1 MTSSPTSA
9 SDSSSS
15 PDPSPT
21 LAKFNPFAVHPFTNC
36 SASPSDSYPQNRQFP
51 TYGYPYGSSLE
62 NYNSLH
68 KPTPQ
73 QQVPPAVNKSST
85 KSSVNA
91 YAHPPRP
98 GIFIPFRQ
106 DTSSPELPDIL
117 KANKSLSK
125 SSTTNSD
132 SRTLSNISY
141 PNATGHTTQP
151 TPNSYSYLRK
161 S

>member
-15 PDPSPT
+15 PNSSPT
-21 LAKFNPFAVHPFTNC
+21 LANFNPFAVHPFTNC
-36 SASPSDSYPQNRQFP
+36 SASQSDSHPHTRQFP
-51 TYGYPYGSSLE
+51 TYGYPYGPSLG

-68 KPTPQ
+68 NRPPQ
-73 QQVPPAVNKSST
+73 QQVPPAMNKSST

-98 GIFIPFRQ
+98 AIFIPFRQ
-106 DTSSPELPDIL
+106 DTSSPELSDIL

-125 SSTTNSD
+125 SSTTNTD

-141 PNATGHTTQP
+141 PNATGNTTQP
-151 TPNSYSYLRK
+151 TPNSYPRK

>member
-15 PDPSPT
+15 PNPSPT
-21 LAKFNPFAVHPFTNC
+21 LTKFDPFAVHPFTNC
-36 SASPSDSYPQNRQFP
+36 SASQSDSYRQNRQFP
-51 TYGYPYGSSLE
+51 TYGYPYGSLE
-62 NYNSLH
+62 NYNSFH

-73 QQVPPAVNKSST
+73 QQVPPAINKSST

-91 YAHPPRP
+91 YAYPPRP
-98 GIFIPFRQ
+98 AIFIPFRQ

-125 SSTTNSD
+125 PSTTNSD
-132 SRTLSNISY
+132 PRTLSNISY
-141 PNATGHTTQP
+141 PSATGNTTQP